1 MSLKGKKI
9 GILIESDF
17 YEKEVF
23 YYEHRFAEEGIEVHW
38 LSRLWGQP
46 GLTFTGHEYKV
57 PFYCSESFEDM
68 SDEDLRTFDAIIVP
82 SAFVSD
88 RLRYSETLGK
98 PAPAV
103 EFIQRAFAEPD
114 IIKGIICH
122 GLWLVSPVPELVRG
136 RPLVC
141 HPNLYS
147 DAKNMGAIY
156 VDQDVVVDGDLVTAR
171 TGAHCHQFAN
181 KIIELLGRSAVQ
193 DTAAATFHHVAL
205 SCADPI
211 ATERYYV
218 KHFGFHRARVIPLGD
233 TQIVFLRLDQTTIEL
248 FQAEGESPVTEIHGD
263 GPHYAGVRHLAFKV
277 NDVDAKLA
285 EMGDAAKITL
295 GPLDFGAFIPG
306 WRTAWVA
313 DPDGVIV
320 EISQGYVDQDNPP
333 PLVGA

>member
-17 YEKEVF
+17 YEKEIF

-57 PFYCSESFEDM
+57 PFYCSESFEGM
-68 SDEDLRTFDAIIVP
+68 SDEELRTYDAIIVP

-103 EFIQRAFAEPD
+103 EFIQRAFAEPG
-114 IIKGIICH
+114 ILKGIICH

-141 HPNLYS
+141 HPNLYG

-171 TGAHCHQFAN
+171 TGGHCHQFAN
-181 KIIELLGRSAVQ
+181 KIIEMLGQSGASAE
-193 DTAAATFHHVAL
+193 AAFNHVAL
-205 SCADPI
+205 SCADPL
-211 ATERYYV
+211 ATERFYTT
-218 KHFGFHRARVIPLGD
+218 HFGFQRARVIPLGD
-233 TQIVFLRLDQTTIEL
+233 TQIVFLRAGQVLLEL
-248 FQAEGESPVTEIHGD
+248 FKSEGESPVLEIHGD
-263 GPHYAGVRHLAFKV
+263 GPHYPGVRHLAFKV
-277 NDVDAKLA
+277 DSVDAKLA
-285 EMGDAAKITL
+285 EMGAAARITL
-295 GPLDFGAFIPG
+295 GPLDFDAFIPG
-306 WRTAWVA
+306 WRTVWVA

-320 EISQGYVDQDNPP
+320 EVSQGYVDQDNPP
-333 PLVGA
+333 QPGA